1 MATKGRIAPPPTPE
15 RLETWTSQET
25 GRTLQI
31 RKVSTLL
38 RAEMRKQVLRDPVF
52 AEPKPPQSE
61 VDYGDG
67 KVKVANR
74 AHPIYQQLLVE
85 HQAAVQE
92 EMTKRLR
99 MAAFDL
105 GVVVSDID
113 IAAVREVR
121 ETMARGGTDLS
132 AYDDRHV
139 YVAFVCVGSEDDWT
153 DLLRVIFQ
161 RSAPQEAAVQA
172 HIATFQPDVQGAA
185 AVP

>member
-1 MATKGRIAPPPTPE
+1 MATKGRAVPAPTPE

-38 RAEMRKQVLRDPVF
+38 RAEVRRQVLADP
-52 AEPKPPQSE
+52 AYHEPKPPQSE

-67 KVKVANR
+67 KVTVANR
-74 AHPIYQQLLVE
+74 AHPVYQQLLIE
-85 HQAAVQE
+85 HQARVTE
-92 EMTKRLR
+92 EVSRRLKLIALAR
-99 MAAFDL
+99 
-105 GVVVSDID
+105 GVVVDDID
-113 IAAVREVR
+113 AEAVA
-121 ETMARGGTDLS
+121 ETRAQLAQAGVDLS

-139 YVAFVCVGSEDDWT
+139 YVAFVCIGSEDDWT

-172 HIATFQPDVQGAA
+172 HIATFQPDVQGPAI
-185 AVP
+185 VP